1 MVEIWFEK
9 CKDLD
14 IMYWKLENPH
24 RGRLR
29 VVVEGKLPV
38 KFSEKSSQVLPLPPC
53 NHSKSGEEGVGEPRS
68 FGLYTHVLN

>member
-38 KFSEKSSQVLPLPPC
+38 KFSEKM
-53 NHSKSGEEGVGEPRS
+53 
-68 FGLYTHVLN
+68 